1 MSDERTSA
9 AVQRYLNELA
19 EDSPAEPI
27 VRELLGRAVRRLH
40 LLCAT
45 LLYRSYPR
53 LTQPPL
59 NLQADELL
67 SAVAERLLKAMREAR
82 PRSVRQFFALAN
94 QHMRW
99 ELNELARRLDEV
111 LAQGA
116 GASLRQRRGAGRR
129 PEALRRGTADP
140 GSALGLGRAVMA
152 LGPAQPG
159 GGSARSDGAGPV
171 RAGPWRRVVAGA
183 AAGRAARQEGRE
195 SQAVEAVLEQA
206 VALQER
212 GRWPEARAVLEGAP
226 SLLDSSAP
234 AELRSAAGQRRTTC
248 PAGGLPVQE
257 PHALF
262 SLPVRR
268 CVRGRSESG
277 GRPRPR
283 HRHNAAR
290 VAALAGCGRG
300 EDADKLNEE
309 ERMRWRKQARQWL
322 RADLALWE
330 KMLDSGSAMAPD
342 LAKKMLT
349 LWQAEPDLAG
359 LREPSALDKLSAD
372 ERRECLALWDEVANV
387 LKANGG
393 GR

>member
-1 MSDERTSA
+1 MKCLHKEPERRYASA
-9 AVQRYLNELA
+9 AALA
-19 EDSPAEPI
+19 DDLRRFGEGRPI
-27 VRELLGRAVRRLH
+27 
-40 LLCAT
+40 
-45 LLYRSYPR
+45 
-53 LTQPPL
+53 Q
-59 NLQADELL
+59 
-67 SAVAERLLKAMREAR
+67 AR
-82 PRSVRQFFALAN
+82 PLGWGGRLWRWGRRNPAAAALVATALA
-94 QHMRW
+94 
-99 ELNELARRLDEV
+99 LFGLALGGGLWLE
-111 LAQGA
+111 
-116 GASLRQRRGAGRR
+116 RQRSERR
-129 PEALRRGTADP
+129 AET
-140 GSALGLGRAVMA
+140 
-152 LGPAQPG
+152 
-159 GGSARSDGAGPV
+159 
-171 RAGPWRRVVAGA
+171 
-183 AAGRAARQEGRE
+183 ARQEGRE

-206 VALQER
+206 GALQQR